1 MRFKC
6 TLVQL
11 LLVTVVGLAGE
22 PWAQEN
28 VPAFPGAQ
36 GFGAFTP
43 GGRGG
48 QATFVTDIRDYA
60 PGKEE
65 RIPGTLRAA
74 CDKEG
79 PRIVVFRMSGI
90 IELKDTLAITK
101 PFITIAGQS
110 APGDGVCLKNF
121 ACVVQTHD
129 VVIRY
134 LRCRPG
140 DHMGIE
146 LDALSV
152 SGSRNVILDH
162 CSASWGNDETLSVS
176 GAGQTAITVQWCLIT
191 ESLNESH
198 HRKGAHGYGTL
209 LRTDGN
215 VTFHHNLYAHHRTR
229 CPRPGTYGDEPG
241 LLLDF
246 RNNVIYN
253 WVSPAGYSA
262 EDPVRMNYIGNY
274 LKPGPSTTD
283 PEHAFSIGGTATK
296 MFVSG
301 NVVEGVT
308 ADDDNWGLIRNAE
321 EIHKAPEPFP
331 VAVVATD
338 TAQAAF
344 RRVLAEAG
352 ATLPV
357 RDAVDTRIVQHIE
370 ESSGAIINSQADV
383 GGWPIYRSADAA
395 PDRDADGMPDDWETK
410 HGFDPSS
417 AGDAGL
423 DPDGDVYTNIEEFLN
438 GTDPN
443 KGERVP

>member
-1 MRFKC
+1 M
-6 TLVQL
+6 
-11 LLVTVVGLAGE
+11 
-22 PWAQEN
+22 
-28 VPAFPGAQ
+28 PAFPGAE

-48 QATFVTDIRDYA
+48 QVIFVTDIRDYA
-60 PGKEE
+60 PNKEE
-65 RIPGTLRAA
+65 PIPGTLRAA
-74 CDKEG
+74 CDTEG
-79 PRIVVFRMSGI
+79 PRIVLFRVSGT
-90 IELKDTLAITK
+90 IELKDTLAVTK

-140 DHMGIE
+140 DLMGIE

-176 GAGQTAITVQWCLIT
+176 GAGQTNITVQWCMIT

-229 CPRPGTYGDEPG
+229 CPRPGTYGDKPG

-262 EDPVRMNYIGNY
+262 EDPVRMNYIANY
-274 LKPGPSTTD
+274 LKPGPSTSDRT
-283 PEHAFSIGGTATK
+283 HAFSIGGTATR
-296 MFVSG
+296 MFVSA
-301 NVVEGVT
+301 NVVEGI
-308 ADDDNWGLIRNAE
+308 AAGDDNWDLIRHSE

-331 VAVVATD
+331 VATVTTD
-338 TAQAAF
+338 TAVEAF
-344 RRVLAEAG
+344 RRVLEEAG

-357 RDAVDTRIVQHIE
+357 RDAVDARIVQHVE
-370 ESSGAIINSQADV
+370 EGTGTIINSQAEV
-383 GGWPIYRSADAA
+383 RGWPIYHAADPA
-395 PDRDADGMPDDWETK
+395 PDRDADGMPDNWEAG
-410 HGFDPSS
+410 HGLDPHG
-417 AGDAGL
+417 AGDAGA
-423 DPDGDVYTNIEEFLN
+423 DSDGDGYTNIEEFLN
-438 GTDPN
+438 KTDPN
-443 KGERVP
+443 RREGAP